1 MKTPP
6 GTAALAASLT
16 LLASALSPSSATAG
30 TGGTIEVDRPIESH
44 TLGRAIAYRTYR
56 PAASAAA
63 GRKLPVLYL
72 LHGRGDDENAWI
84 EKGGIGQVLDRA
96 IAAGKLKPLIV
107 VMPAAG
113 NSWYVDDMM
122 PDRFGDMSKALT
134 TDLVDGIEARY
145 HVARCRQARA
155 VGGLSMGGYGAML
168 YALDRPDLF
177 ASVFSL
183 SGSLFSEAPDDIE
196 RRKPAYERI
205 YGGVFGRPFDEK
217 RFLAWNVFMRLD
229 RPSLRAQPLAIWLA
243 AGDRDFPSILD
254 GTVRLHNELGKRS
267 IPSELHIMK
276 GEHTWELWNAAV
288 EPALEW
294 LSGHLASECPAPS
307 GK

>member
-1 MKTPP
+1 MKHRH
-6 GTAALAASLT
+6 GRAVITAILTTVAAMQSSSPAGAGGSIESERT
-16 LLASALSPSSATAG
+16 L
-30 TGGTIEVDRPIESH
+30 ESH
-44 TLGRAIAYRTYR
+44 TLGRAIPYRIYR
-56 PAASAAA
+56 PEASY
-63 GRKLPVLYL
+63 GSGQKLPVLYL
-72 LHGRGDDENAWI
+72 LHGHGDDEKSWI
-84 EKGGIGQVLDRA
+84 EKGSIATILDRA

-113 NSWYVDDMM
+113 NSWYVDDTL
-122 PDRFGDMSKALT
+122 PGRYGDMSTALT
-134 TDLVDGIEARY
+134 VDLVDGIEARY
-145 HVARCRQARA
+145 PIARCRQARA

-183 SGSLFSEAPDDIE
+183 SGSLFSEAASDIE

-205 YGGVFGRPFDEK
+205 YGGVFGRPFDDK
-217 RFLAWNVFMRLD
+217 RFLAWNLFLRLD
-229 RPSLRAQPLAIWLA
+229 RPLLRNQPLAVWLS

-254 GTVRLHNELGKRS
+254 GTIRMHAELGKRS

-276 GEHTWELWNAAV
+276 GEHTWELWHAAV
-288 EPALEW
+288 ERALEW
-294 LSGHLASECPAPS
+294 LSGNLAGDCPPVI

>member
-1 MKTPP
+1 MKTRYASAAV
-6 GTAALAASLT
+6 TAFLTTLVAAALS
-16 LLASALSPSSATAG
+16 SSPVRA
-30 TGGTIEVDRPIESH
+30 GGTIEAEHTLKSK
-44 TLGRAIAYRTYR
+44 TLGRVIPYRAYR
-56 PAASAAA
+56 PDASTAA

-84 EKGGIGQVLDRA
+84 DKGGIGPILDRA
-96 IAAGKLKPLIV
+96 IAAGKVKPLIV

-122 PDRFGDMSKALT
+122 PGRFGNMSKALT

-145 HVARCRQARA
+145 PIARCRQARA

-183 SGSLFSEAPDDIE
+183 SGSLFSEASGDIE

-205 YGGVFGRPFDEK
+205 YGGVFGSPFDEK

-229 RPSLRAQPLAIWLA
+229 RPSLRHQPLAIWLS

-254 GTVRLHNELGKRS
+254 GTVRMHNELGKRS

-294 LSGHLASECPAPS
+294 LSDHLASECPAPS